1 MQAIAKAEERPLAAL
16 RLINNGVN
24 NETIANDF
32 ERIAGFVSKEGGA
45 NAARSMIAM
54 RSDWEKTFGDD
65 CANAMEMLA
74 ACHAMTRSLN
84 KMDSLA
90 LPEQVKSLVYQE
102 FQDNVDRI
110 RDEQWDHLSSCSDP
124 TLRVMRCCWLQWIP
138 VGIYYFAY
146 SGIPRN
152 NLVACPWKHKA
163 SLMHFLAT
171 RMKGFSPTIEL
182 HLPAQ
187 LQGRFSKSQSDD
199 SHRLVAEVLAMQPAI
214 RGISGSSWYCDP
226 AALQISPHLSFVRE
240 LFEQNG
246 GFLHRLGPTSDA
258 ARKAL
263 LKSNSRRRLY
273 EEGKYQP
280 TDYARYWAR
289 ADILRW
295 AGIEAT

>member
-1 MQAIAKAEERPLAAL
+1 MQAIAKAEEKPLAAL
-16 RLINNGVN
+16 RAINNGFN
-24 NETIANDF
+24 NETIANSS
-32 ERIAGFVSKEGGA
+32 ERIAAVVSKEGGA
-45 NAARSMIAM
+45 NAVRSMVTL
-54 RSDWEKTFGDD
+54 RSDWEKILGDD
-65 CANAMEMLA
+65 GANAMEMLVV
-74 ACHAMTRSLN
+74 CHAMTHSLSN
-84 KMDSLA
+84 IDSLV
-90 LPEQVKSLVYQE
+90 LPEQVKSLVYQQ
-102 FQDNVDRI
+102 FQDNVNRI
-110 RDEQWDHLSSCSDP
+110 HDEQWDDLYSYLDP
-124 TLRVMRCCWLQWIP
+124 TLRVMRCCCLQWIP

-146 SGIPRN
+146 SGIPSH

-163 SLMHFLAT
+163 SLMQFLAT

-263 LKSNSRRRLY
+263 LKSTSRRRLY

-295 AGIEAT
+295 AGIEVT